1 MEYFV
6 QNFQAFFLVF
16 VRINAMVV
24 IAPFFSSG
32 MIPFRLKALM
42 SFLFTLVIF
51 PVLGTGTIEVPSSMG
66 SYYLLVIQEIIIG
79 VLIGF
84 LMTIIFAAFQLAGQ
98 FFAVQIGFGMTEV
111 IDPLA
116 QVSIPLIGQLKNLI
130 GILVFLTINGHH
142 FLIDAVYRSFQFA
155 PMFSASRGATGGIM
169 KYIVYSFSGMFIVA
183 LKISLP
189 VVATIFLVS
198 VSMGIL
204 AKVAPQ
210 MNIMMLGFPLKIIIA
225 FAVLVLIT
233 PLVIRIMRVALERS
247 FEFINGVLVNWP
259 A

>member
-1 MEYFV
+1 VEYFV
-6 QNFQAFFLVF
+6 NNFQAFLLVF
-16 VRINAMVV
+16 VRINAMIV

-42 SFLFTLVIF
+42 SFLFTLIIF
-51 PVLGTGTIEVPSSMG
+51 PVLGQGVIEVPGAMG
-66 SYYLLVIQEIIIG
+66 SYYLLLVQEILIG

-84 LMTIIFAAFQLAGQ
+84 FMVVIFAAFQLAGQ

-111 IDPLA
+111 LDPLA

-130 GILVFLTINGHH
+130 GILVFLAINGHH
-142 FLIDAVYRSFQFA
+142 FLIDAVYRSFELA
-155 PMFSASRGATGGIM
+155 PMFSGSREATGGIM
-169 KYIVYSFSGMFIVA
+169 KYIVYSFSGMFVVA
-183 LKISLP
+183 LKIALP
-189 VVATIFLVS
+189 VVATIFLIS

-225 FAVLVLIT
+225 FGVLILIT
-233 PLVIRIMRVALERS
+233 PLIVRIMRVGLERS
-247 FEFINGVLVNWP
+247 FELINGLLVNWP